1 MIKEQPLTII
11 QTPPKRVEL
20 ARVEDELAVL
30 WKEHTPSANLS
41 SPIPR
46 ASTLTLAVL
55 CDINDT
61 PASLSNLIGHIVSL
75 TPARV
80 ILIVQSVDAP
90 AEFETWISTFTAPG
104 AIGERMLGEQITFY
118 ARPRKYEGLN
128 SAVLSLR
135 MSGLPFVLYWRGQP
149 DLDDRLFFELMN
161 ECDQIL
167 FDSSHF
173 TARSERI
180 NQVIARLRREYD
192 WVSFGDANWQR
203 LLPWRELLAQFFD
216 DPANLEYLNHNT
228 ALEVQFAAG
237 AGGNQSQPMLMMA
250 WLASILDWQVVRG
263 SYRREGADRTAQFR
277 EDAHH
282 VEILIRAV
290 PAEDAAPGELA
301 GVILRAEGRVPAEF
315 SITRARGGY
324 VDCKATVGTKV
335 SERIATLALPEEVT
349 VVTMELTAPRRD
361 RNYHRALQV
370 LEDLTVA

>member
-1 MIKEQPLTII
+1 MIKEQTLTIV
-11 QTPPKRVEL
+11 QTPPKKVGAGSRRRRTGHIVERTYAKRQSFI
-20 ARVEDELAVL
+20 AR
-30 WKEHTPSANLS
+30 
-41 SPIPR
+41 PR

-90 AEFETWISTFTAPG
+90 AQFETWISTFTAPG
-104 AIGERMLGEQITFY
+104 AIGERMLGEQITFF
-118 ARPRKYEGLN
+118 ARPRQYEGLN

-180 NQVIARLRREYD
+180 NQVIARLRKEYD

-228 ALEVQFAAG
+228 SLEVLFAAG
-237 AGGNQSQPMLMMA
+237 EGGNQSQPMLMMA
-250 WLASILDWQVVRG
+250 WLASVLDWQVVRG
-263 SYRREGADRTAQFR
+263 SYRREAQIARRNFART
-277 EDAHH
+277 
-282 VEILIRAV
+282 
-290 PAEDAAPGELA
+290 
-301 GVILRAEGRVPAEF
+301 
-315 SITRARGGY
+315 
-324 VDCKATVGTKV
+324 
-335 SERIATLALPEEVT
+335 RI
-349 VVTMELTAPRRD
+349 MWR
-361 RNYHRALQV
+361 Y
-370 LEDLTVA
+370 